1 MATRYY
7 VNGEDEPI
15 WCITAMTKGGA
26 WVLAKRY
33 VKMGSSIVEEPM
45 EREDSVWVVMVT
57 NPFLDAASSS

>member
-1 MATRYY
+1 MASPYY

-26 WVLAKRY
+26 WVLAKQY
-33 VKMGSSIVEEPM
+33 VKMGSKLVEEPM
-45 EREDSVWVVMVT
+45 ERDDSVWVVMVT

>member
-26 WVLAKRY
+26 WVLAKQY
-33 VKMGSSIVEEPM
+33 VKMGSKLVEEPM
-45 EREDSVWVVMVT
+45 ERDDSVWVVMVT